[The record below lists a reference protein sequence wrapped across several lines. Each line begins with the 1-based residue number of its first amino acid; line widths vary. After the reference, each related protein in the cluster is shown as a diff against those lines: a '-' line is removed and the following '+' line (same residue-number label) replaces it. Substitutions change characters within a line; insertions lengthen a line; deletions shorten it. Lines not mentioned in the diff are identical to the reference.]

1 MRDYCCYQIT
11 MVCVKK
17 HRAGAFFFFDT
28 TVRSP
33 AATIILEVEVLLETQ
48 QHKNDHR
55 NGAPRTSV
63 HAK

>member
-17 HRAGAFFFFDT
+17 HRAGAFFLFDT

-33 AATIILEVEVLLETQ
+33 AATIIVGREYEASIDVVSTQ
-48 QHKNDHR
+48 Q
-55 NGAPRTSV
+55 
-63 HAK
+63 